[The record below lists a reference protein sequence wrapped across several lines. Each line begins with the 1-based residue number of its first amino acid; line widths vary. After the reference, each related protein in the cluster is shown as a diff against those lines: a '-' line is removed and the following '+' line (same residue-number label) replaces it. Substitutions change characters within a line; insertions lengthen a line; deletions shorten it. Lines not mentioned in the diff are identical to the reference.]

1 MKAKIIWGL
10 SALTSCIPLI
20 YVWNTNPK
28 TEPKNASPSK
38 ELAILETDITEEEEK
53 PCVFMTLMGEQT
65 SEGYAVVK
73 TAKKFQETI
82 SKGELWLLDAQNT
95 DGGWGAGFQSNQG
108 ERNPHAVSSDPA
120 TTAMSA
126 MALYRCGYSMESG
139 KHRETLEKA
148 VHFLL
153 NEIDKNQNS
162 PYITA
167 IRGTQI
173 QGKLGQHID
182 AILTLQF
189 FNQLLPTLKN
199 EAMKTRVK
207 AAIQICVDKIE
218 KSMDNSGKVGG
229 SGWAGVLQSSFAN
242 SSLEM
247 ASKNEGIKV
256 DQEKR
261 QKARDYQKSNY
272 NPANASAKTEDGA
285 GIMLYAVSSSVRG
298 SAEEAKDADK
308 LFKKA
313 KEEGRIEK
321 EAQLNE
327 TNLKRIGVS
336 DEKAKSYDVADK
348 VYKSAKVKAMAE
360 DVLTGFGN
368 NGGEEFLSFLQTGE
382 SMIVNQD
389 DEWKKWYD
397 NIGGRMMQIQNANG
411 SWSGH
416 HCITSPSFCTATCL
430 MILSVENDIQ
440 KLQH

>member
-95 DGGWGAGFQSNQG
+95 DGGWGAGLQSNQG

>member
-10 SALTSCIPLI
+10 SALTSCISLI
-20 YVWNTNPK
+20 YVWNVNPK
-28 TEPKNASPSK
+28 TEPKKDTPSK
-38 ELAILETDITEEEEK
+38 EVAILESETIDNEEL
-53 PCVFMTLMGEQT
+53 PCVFMTLMGEQP
-65 SEGYAVVK
+65 SEGYSTLK
-73 TAKKFQETI
+73 TAEKFQETI
-82 SKGELWLLDAQNT
+82 SKGELWLLEAQNK
-95 DGGWGAGFQSNQG
+95 DGGWGAGLQSNQN
-108 ERNPHAVSSDPA
+108 ERNPHAVASDPA

-139 KHRETLEKA
+139 KHKETLEKA

-153 NEIDKNQNS
+153 NEIDKNLNS
-162 PYITA
+162 EFITS

-199 EAMKTRVK
+199 EAMKKRVK
-207 AAIQICVDKIE
+207 EAIQVCVDKIE
-218 KSMDNSGKVGG
+218 KSMGESGKVGG

-247 ASKNEGIKV
+247 AAKNEGIKV
-256 DQEKR
+256 DQEKM

-272 NPANASAKTEDGA
+272 NPANESAKTEDGA

-308 LFKKA
+308 LLKKA

-321 EAQLNE
+321 DAQLNE
-327 TNLKRIGVS
+327 VNLKRIGVS

-348 VYKSAKVKAMAE
+348 VYKSAKVKAMSE
-360 DVLTGFGN
+360 DVMSGFGN

-397 NIGGRMMQIQNANG
+397 NIGGRMMNIQNSDG

-440 KLQH
+440 KLQK

>member
-73 TAKKFQETI
+73 TAEKFQETI

-95 DGGWGAGFQSNQG
+95 DGGWGAGLQSNQG

-139 KHRETLEKA
+139 KHKETLEKA

-207 AAIQICVDKIE
+207 AAIQICVNKIE

-247 ASKNEGIKV
+247 AAKNEGIKV

-272 NPANASAKTEDGA
+272 NPTNASAKTEDGA

-321 EAQLNE
+321 DAQLNE
-327 TNLKRIGVS
+327 ANLKRIGVS

-348 VYKSAKVKAMAE
+348 VYKSAKVKAMNE

-397 NIGGRMMQIQNANG
+397 NIGGRMMQIQNADG

>member
-38 ELAILETDITEEEEK
+38 ELAILETDITEEGEK

-65 SEGYAVVK
+65 SEGYAVAK
-73 TAKKFQETI
+73 TAEKFQETI
-82 SKGELWLLDAQNT
+82 SKGELWLLEAQNT
-95 DGGWGAGFQSNQG
+95 DGGWGAGLQSNQG

-139 KHRETLEKA
+139 KHKETLEKA

-153 NEIDKNQNS
+153 NEIDKTQNS

-199 EAMKTRVK
+199 EAMKTKVK

-229 SGWAGVLQSSFAN
+229 SGWAGILQSSFAN
-242 SSLEM
+242 SGLEM
-247 ASKNEGIKV
+247 ASKNKDIKV
-256 DQEKR
+256 D
-261 QKARDYQKSNY
+261 KAKIQQAREYQKSNY
-272 NPANASAKTEDGA
+272 NPESESAKTEDGA
-285 GIMLYAVSSSVRG
+285 GIMLYAVSSSVRN
-298 SAEEAKDADK
+298 SAEEAKEADQ

-313 KEEGRIEK
+313 KAEGKIERD
-321 EAQLNE
+321 AVLNE
-327 TNLKRIGVS
+327 QNLERLGYSK
-336 DEKAKSYDVADK
+336 EKAKSYDVANK
-348 VYKSAKVKAMAE
+348 VYQSAKVTAMKE
-360 DVLTGFGN
+360 DVLSGFGN

-382 SMIVNQD
+382 SMVVNHD
-389 DEWKKWYD
+389 DDWKKWYD
-397 NIGGRMMQIQNANG
+397 NIGGRMMQIQNADG

>member
-1 MKAKIIWGL
+1 MKVKIIWGL
-10 SALTSCIPLI
+10 LALTSCIPLI

-65 SEGYAVVK
+65 SEGFAVAK
-73 TAKKFQETI
+73 TAEKFQETI
-82 SKGELWLLDAQNT
+82 SKGELWLLEAQNT
-95 DGGWGAGFQSNQG
+95 DGGWGAGLQSNQG

-139 KHRETLEKA
+139 KHKETLEKA

-199 EAMKTRVK
+199 EAMKTKVK

-308 LFKKA
+308 IFKKA

-321 EAQLNE
+321 DAQLNE
-327 TNLKRIGVS
+327 ANLKRIGVS

-348 VYKSAKVKAMAE
+348 VYKSAKVKAMNE

-382 SMIVNQD
+382 SMIVNHD

-397 NIGGRMMQIQNANG
+397 NIGGRMMQIQNADG

>member
-108 ERNPHAVSSDPA
+108 ERNPLAVSPDPA

>member
-10 SALTSCIPLI
+10 SALTSCISLI
-20 YVWNTNPK
+20 YVWNVNPK
-28 TEPKNASPSK
+28 TEPKKDTPSK
-38 ELAILETDITEEEEK
+38 EVAILESETIDNEEL
-53 PCVFMTLMGEQT
+53 PCVFMTLMGEQP
-65 SEGYAVVK
+65 SEGYASVK
-73 TAKKFQETI
+73 TSEKFTETI
-82 SKGELWLLDAQNT
+82 SKGELWLLEAQNK
-95 DGGWGAGFQSNQG
+95 DGGWGAGLQNNQN
-108 ERNPHAVSSDPA
+108 ERNPHAVASDPA

-139 KHRETLEKA
+139 KHKETLEKA

-153 NEIDKNQNS
+153 NEIDKNLNS
-162 PYITA
+162 EFITS

-199 EAMKTRVK
+199 ETIKKRVK
-207 AAIQICVDKIE
+207 EAIQVCVDKIE
-218 KSMDNSGKVGG
+218 KSMGESGKVGG

-247 ASKNEGIKV
+247 AAKNEGIKV
-256 DQEKR
+256 DQEKM

-272 NPANASAKTEDGA
+272 NPANESAKTEDGA

-308 LFKKA
+308 LLKKA

-321 EAQLNE
+321 DAQLNE
-327 TNLKRIGVS
+327 ANLKRIGVS

-348 VYKSAKVKAMAE
+348 VYKSAKVKAMSE
-360 DVLTGFGN
+360 DVMSGFGN

-397 NIGGRMMQIQNANG
+397 NIGGRMMNIQNSDG

-440 KLQH
+440 KLQK

>member
-20 YVWNTNPK
+20 YVWNINPK
-28 TEPKNASPSK
+28 TEPKMATPSK
-38 ELAILETDITEEEEK
+38 ELAIQETEIAEEEEL
-53 PCVFMTLMGEQT
+53 PCVFMTLMGEQP
-65 SEGYAVVK
+65 SEGYATVK
-73 TAKKFQETI
+73 TAEKFQATI
-82 SKGELWLLDAQNT
+82 SKGELWLVEAQNT
-95 DGGWGAGFQSNQG
+95 DGGWGAGSQSKQK

-126 MALYRCGYSMESG
+126 MALYRCGYTMESG
-139 KHRETLEKA
+139 KNKETLEKA
-148 VHFLL
+148 VLFLL
-153 NEIDKNQNS
+153 SEIDKNSNS
-162 PYITA
+162 EFITS

-199 EAMKTRVK
+199 EAMKERVK
-207 AAIQICVDKIE
+207 NAIQVCVDKIE
-218 KSMDNSGKVGG
+218 KSMDGSGKVGG

-247 ASKNEGIKV
+247 AAKNDGIKV
-256 DQEKR
+256 DQVKI

-272 NPANASAKTEDGA
+272 NPANASAKTDDGA

-298 SAEEAKDADK
+298 SAEEAKDADRI
-308 LFKKA
+308 FKKA
-313 KEEGRIEK
+313 KGEGRIEK
-321 EAQLNE
+321 DAVLNE

-348 VYKSAKVKAMAE
+348 VYKSAKVTAMNE
-360 DVLTGFGN
+360 DVLAGFGN

-397 NIGGRMMQIQNANG
+397 NIGGRMMQIQNSDG

-430 MILSVENDIQ
+430 MILSVENDIT
-440 KLQH
+440 KLQK